1 MPATPRAC
9 NYRTPRR
16 LPANHPPALE
26 EGDLGGG
33 TSRNLFP
40 GIDRHGLLFHAVGF
54 SGLRSTL
61 AAGFEESAAALPD
74 PQMRSE
80 SWWAGP
86 KLETDRPSKR
96 TGRRGGSG

>member
-1 MPATPRAC
+1 MKSPYNSAWSNSTDVCCLHLLQIERL
-9 NYRTPRR
+9 PRR
-16 LPANHPPALE
+16 AKRRPWE
-26 EGDLGGG
+26 
-33 TSRNLFP
+33 SRDP
-40 GIDRHGLLFHAVGF
+40 R
-54 SGLRSTL
+54 R
-61 AAGFEESAAALPD
+61 